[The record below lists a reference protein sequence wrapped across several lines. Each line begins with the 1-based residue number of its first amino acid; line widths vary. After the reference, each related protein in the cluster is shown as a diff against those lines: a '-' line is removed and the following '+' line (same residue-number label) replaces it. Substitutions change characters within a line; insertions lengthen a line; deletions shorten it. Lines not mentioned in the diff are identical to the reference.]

1 MAYARG
7 DGVLFFNFGTDFD
20 HAHFGRCLVFGGVVM
35 WKGRSGITLVSEPR
49 CVWRKVEIPM
59 VNPTQA
65 ILPVYIDRRRETVAR
80 VGRTEQT
87 WAKREAL
94 PLCRRKRWQ
103 LSLALAGWNH
113 SPRHQVT
120 SLARACL
127 PTPLQVSR
135 LRVDRR
141 RIPTCTERAV
151 IRCRC
156 SVTALTVLHA
166 SPQSPR
172 QQTSCSA
179 LTSWELRKDTLY
191 RHRNHHNPVMLR
203 AFFSLQVPVSAAPP
217 PEP

>member
-7 DGVLFFNFGTDFD
+7 DGVLFFDFGTDFD

-49 CVWRKVEIPM
+49 CIWRKVEIPM

-65 ILPVYIDRRRETVAR
+65 ILPVYIDRRREAVAR
-80 VGRTEQT
+80 VGRAEQT
-87 WAKREAL
+87 WVKEAAL

-141 RIPTCTERAV
+141 RMPPTYMHGTRSDSAWAFGDSSHGFARQPP
-151 IRCRC
+151 I
-156 SVTALTVLHA
+156 SQTADILPSFDVMGIA
-166 SPQSPR
+166 
-172 QQTSCSA
+172 
-179 LTSWELRKDTLY
+179 K
-191 RHRNHHNPVMLR
+191 RHSTGIAIITIL
-203 AFFSLQVPVSAAPP
+203 
-217 PEP
+217 